1 MVHVILL
8 EPVTNLGTLGD
19 EVNVK
24 PGYARNYLL
33 PQHLAVRATPENRDL
48 FEGRRAELERAA
60 DDKMT
65 AARGRATGLAGVA
78 VTIFAKVGD
87 EGRLFGSVGTGEVAD
102 SLTALGHEVRKSE
115 VRMPSGVIRV
125 VGEYDIAIQ
134 LHSDLTATVK
144 VIVAGE

>member
-33 PQHLAVRATPENRDL
+33 PQRMAVRATDENRQV
-48 FEGRRAELERAA
+48 FEGKRADLERAA
-60 DDKMT
+60 SDKLT
-65 AARGRATGLAGVA
+65 AAQGRAKGLEGVT
-78 VTIFAKVGD
+78 VTVFAKVGD

-102 SLTALGHEVRKSE
+102 ALTAIGQEVKKAE
-115 VRMPSGVIRV
+115 VKMPAGVIRIT
-125 VGEYDIAIQ
+125 GEYDIDIQ
-134 LHSDLTATVK
+134 LHSDVTSTVK
-144 VIVAGE
+144 VIVAAE

>member
-8 EPVTNLGTLGD
+8 EPVTNLGILGD

-60 DDKMT
+60 NDKLT
-65 AARGRATGLAGVA
+65 AARGRA
-78 VTIFAKVGD
+78 D
-87 EGRLFGSVGTGEVAD
+87 
-102 SLTALGHEVRKSE
+102 
-115 VRMPSGVIRV
+115 
-125 VGEYDIAIQ
+125 
-134 LHSDLTATVK
+134 
-144 VIVAGE
+144 

>member
-60 DDKMT
+60 SDKMT
-65 AARGRATGLAGVA
+65 AANGRAAGLAGVA

-87 EGRLFGSVGTGEVAD
+87 EGRLFGSVGTGEVAA

-115 VRMPSGVIRV
+115 VRLPSGVIRV

-134 LHSDLTATVK
+134 LHSDVTTTIK

>member
-33 PQHLAVRATPENRDL
+33 PQRMAVRATEENRQV
-48 FEGRRAELERAA
+48 FEARRAELERAA
-60 DDKMT
+60 SDKLIS
-65 AARGRATGLAGVA
+65 ARGRAAGLEGVT
-78 VTIFAKVGD
+78 VTVFAKVGD

-102 SLTALGHEVRKSE
+102 ALTAIGQEVRKSE
-115 VRMPSGVIRV
+115 VRLPAGVIRIT
-125 VGEYDIAIQ
+125 GEYDIDIQ
-134 LHSDLTATVK
+134 LHSEVTATVK
-144 VIVAGE
+144 VVVAAE